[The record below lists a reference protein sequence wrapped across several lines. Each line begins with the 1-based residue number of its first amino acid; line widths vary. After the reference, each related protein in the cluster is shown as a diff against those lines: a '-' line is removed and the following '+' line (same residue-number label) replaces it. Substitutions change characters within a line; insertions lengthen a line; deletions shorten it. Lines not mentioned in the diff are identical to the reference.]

1 MKKILPIKRTRDN
14 DLKFKNKRSFIYLSL
29 ISFFLFFLFVS
40 LSYAQIRPPY
50 GGGLGSRV
58 AGTVGEYYLNI
69 TGFSSP
75 FSSISLYID
84 NVFIRGTVADENGNF
99 SISQVLIKL
108 GLSKFC
114 LRAIDAKQLG
124 QSESCINFP
133 PASGS
138 FEKKNIFLPPTLAL
152 SKSQIPEGS
161 STLAYGYTMPGA
173 EVTLYLSSGEKLT
186 AKADSS
192 GYFEFVLKDLK
203 AGKYTVYA
211 TARYNNI
218 DSLAPSKKLYLTVLS
233 QAGQVV
239 EKVGNFWDLLWKLL
253 TSWGL
258 GPLWIA
264 IPIIILII
272 ILILKLLPHRLL
284 ALPHLKFIFP
294 FKIPGMFYNPT
305 LAYWFDLLKP
315 RKKSLHHKYF
325 MGY

>member
-1 MKKILPIKRTRDN
+1 MKKILPIKRIKVN
-14 DLKFKNKRSFIYLSL
+14 DLKFKNKRSFFYLSF

-84 NVFIRGTVADENGNF
+84 NVFIRGTVADEKGNF

-114 LRAIDAKQLG
+114 LKAIDARQLG
-124 QSESCINFP
+124 ESESCISFP
-133 PASGS
+133 PASGT

-152 SKSQIPEGS
+152 SKTRIPEGS

-173 EVTLYLSSGEKLT
+173 EVTLYLSSGDKLII
-186 AKADSS
+186 KADSS

-211 TARYNNI
+211 TAKYNNI
-218 DSLAPSKKLYLTVLS
+218 DSLQPSKKLELTVLS
-233 QAGQVV
+233 EAGQVV

-272 ILILKLLPHRLL
+272 ILILKLFPRRLL
-284 ALPHLKFIFP
+284 ALPHLKFP
-294 FKIPGMFYNPT
+294 LLSMLPGIFYNPT
-305 LAYWFDLLKP
+305 IAHWFDLLKP
-315 RKKSLHHKYF
+315 KRKSLHHKWF
-325 MGY
+325 VGY